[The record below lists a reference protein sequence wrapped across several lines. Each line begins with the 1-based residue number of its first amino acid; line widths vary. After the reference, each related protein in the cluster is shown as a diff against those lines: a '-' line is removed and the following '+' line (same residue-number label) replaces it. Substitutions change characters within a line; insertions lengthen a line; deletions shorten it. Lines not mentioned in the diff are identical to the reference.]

1 MASPPSSEDVRG
13 QPPASYSGSQF
24 DYIISDACVGVF
36 FLAGN
41 PAPTKTF
48 HNSVSLLYWL
58 LTTLSISGGIAM
70 VLLEARHL
78 HASFGERVLFDD
90 LGLAVN
96 EGDKIGLIGTNGV
109 GKSTLLAQLA
119 GVDLGPKSEMLT
131 SNQLVMEYLP
141 QNQPMNEALTVLAQV
156 FQGTSPLLAVVRRYE
171 EALAAVSRDP
181 QNAAATQELLDA
193 QDAMDREDAWQLES
207 NAKSILHRLGIDD
220 VSQKIATL
228 SGGMRKRVALAAA
241 LIRPANLLLLDEP
254 TNHLDYETIRWLER
268 ELHERK
274 TSFIIVTHDRYFLD
288 RTTNVILEL
297 DGGKLYRY
305 SGNYST
311 FLEEKAER
319 EADEARR
326 AEKLRRLYK
335 QELAWMR
342 KGVEARRTKQK
353 ARKERFYEIEG
364 QLTHEHEDTLML
376 DFVNARLGKKIIE
389 CEHLAKSFDGRP
401 IFRDFTYAFV
411 KNDRIG
417 VVGPNGIGK
426 TTLLDVLAGLTPADS
441 GRLDVGETVKI
452 GYYKQQNQDLP
463 MNQKVLDFIRDHGE
477 YIHRADGSHLS
488 ASQMLEAFRFRP
500 DQIHGPISNLSG
512 GECRRLYLLS
522 ILMEQNNVLFL
533 DEPTN
538 DLDIG
543 TLQVLEDYLQHF
555 PGPIVAVS
563 HDRYF
568 LDRICTSILAYE
580 PDGSLKRYSGDFTSY
595 LEKRPEPVVQKE
607 ETPKKEKASR
617 PKQPAKLKF
626 SYKEQREYETI
637 EEDIAVLEEE
647 IARLEKEMAECA
659 TQYSKLLAL
668 TEERDA
674 KASALDAKMDR
685 WAELEEKHERIL
697 AQ

>member
-1 MASPPSSEDVRG
+1 M
-13 QPPASYSGSQF
+13 
-24 DYIISDACVGVF
+24 I
-36 FLAGN
+36 
-41 PAPTKTF
+41 
-48 HNSVSLLYWL
+48 
-58 LTTLSISGGIAM
+58 
-70 VLLEARHL
+70 LLEARHL
-78 HASFGERVLFDD
+78 RASVGERVLFDD
-90 LGLAVN
+90 LGLSVN

-119 GVDLGPKSEMLT
+119 GIELDPKSEILT

-141 QNQPMNEALTVLAQV
+141 QNQPMQDTLTVLAQV
-156 FQGTSPLLAVVRRYE
+156 FQGNSPLLAVVRHYE
-171 EALAAVSRDP
+171 EALAAVSADP
-181 QNAAATQELLDA
+181 NNPAATQALLTA
-193 QDAMDREDAWQLES
+193 QDAMDRADAWQLES

-220 VSQKIATL
+220 VSQKIGTL
-228 SGGMRKRVALAAA
+228 SGGMKKRVALAAA

-254 TNHLDYETIRWLER
+254 TNHLDYETIRWLEK
-268 ELHERK
+268 ELHDRQA
-274 TSFIIVTHDRYFLD
+274 SFIIVTHDRYFLD

-297 DGGKLYRY
+297 DGGKLHRY

-311 FLEEKAER
+311 FLEEKAQR
-319 EADEARR
+319 EAIEARH
-326 AEKLRRLYK
+326 ADKMRRLYK

-353 ARKERFYEIEG
+353 ARKERFYELEG
-364 QLTHEHEDTLML
+364 QLTHEHDDPLLM

-389 CEHLAKSFDGRP
+389 CEHLSKSYDGRP

-426 TTLLDVLAGLTPADS
+426 TTLLDVLAGITPADS

-463 MNQKVLDFIRDHGE
+463 ANQKVLDFIRDHGE

-500 DQIHGPISNLSG
+500 DQIHGPIANLSG

-543 TLQVLEDYLQHF
+543 TLQVLEDYLEHF
-555 PGPIVAVS
+555 PGPIVTVS

-580 PDGSLKRYSGDFTSY
+580 ADGSLKRYSGDFSNY
-595 LEKRPEPVVQKE
+595 LEKRPEPLTEKE
-607 ETPKKEKASR
+607 GAPKKEKASR

-626 SYKEQREYETI
+626 TFKEQREYDTI
-637 EEDIAVLEEE
+637 EDDIAILEAEL
-647 IARLEKEMAECA
+647 ARLEEDMAACA

-674 KASALDAKMDR
+674 KAAELDAKMER

-697 AQ
+697 QQ

>member
-1 MASPPSSEDVRG
+1 
-13 QPPASYSGSQF
+13 
-24 DYIISDACVGVF
+24 
-36 FLAGN
+36 
-41 PAPTKTF
+41 
-48 HNSVSLLYWL
+48 
-58 LTTLSISGGIAM
+58 M

-78 HASFGERVLFDD
+78 HCSFGERVLFDN
-90 LGLAVN
+90 LGLAIN

-119 GVDLGPKSEMLT
+119 GIEVNPDSEILT

-141 QNQPMNEALTVLAQV
+141 QNQPMQDDLTVLAQV
-156 FQGTSPLLAVVRRYE
+156 FQGTSPLLAIVRRYE
-171 EALAAVSRDP
+171 EALAAV
-181 QNAAATQELLDA
+181 NARPDDVCATRVLLEA

-220 VSQKIATL
+220 VSQKICTL

-268 ELHERK
+268 ELHERQCA
-274 TSFIIVTHDRYFLD
+274 FVVVTHDRYFLD
-288 RTTNVILEL
+288 RTTNAILEL

-311 FLEEKAER
+311 FLEEKAMR

-326 AEKLRRLYK
+326 ADKLRKLYK

-353 ARKERFYEIEG
+353 ARKERFFDIES
-364 QLTHEHEDTLML
+364 QLTQQHEDTLMM

-389 CEHLAKSFDGRP
+389 CEHLSKSYGERP
-401 IFRDFTYAFV
+401 IFRDFTHAFV

-426 TTLLDVLAGLTPADS
+426 TTLLDVLAGLTEADS
-441 GRLDVGETVKI
+441 GRLEVGETVKI

-463 MNQKVLDFIRDHGE
+463 KNQKVLDFIRDHGE

-500 DQIHGPISNLSG
+500 EQIHGPIANLSG

-580 PDGSLKRYSGDFTSY
+580 EDGALKLYAGDFSSY
-595 LEKRPEPVVQKE
+595 LEKRPTPAAK
-607 ETPKKEKASR
+607 ETPVKKEKAGKTK
-617 PKQPAKLKF
+617 PPAKLKF
-626 SYKEQREYETI
+626 TYKEAREYETI
-637 EEDIAVLEEE
+637 EEDIAMLEET
-647 IARLEKEMAECA
+647 IHRLEKEMAACA
-659 TQYSKLLAL
+659 TEYGKLMAL
-668 TEERDA
+668 TKERDA
-674 KASALDAKMDR
+674 QAAELEAKMNR

-697 AQ
+697 QQ